1 MSVFFNS
8 VFLFC
13 LIFYSFLSQ
22 TVDEPIFVQS
32 PTQQISQQTIE
43 KSCNDFI
50 VRSMSYFFI
59 LSLSIHADGQ
69 RLTFKYST
77 PVDTF

>member
-1 MSVFFNS
+1 MKPEKHQFGF
-8 VFLFC
+8 
-13 LIFYSFLSQ
+13 IFA
-22 TVDEPIFVQS
+22 QS

-59 LSLSIHADGQ
+59 LSLPIHADGQ
-69 RLTFKYST
+69 RLIFKYSI